1 MTDNTVTDSTATD
14 STGTE
19 ATLERMLALF
29 DVAPLGPGRFA
40 GESDAGG
47 HAGRHVVE
55 GSQILAQAMVA
66 AGKALSGKA
75 LPGRPAGW
83 TVRSAHALFVAVA
96 EPGEP
101 LELGVETVRAGRS
114 FASAVVTAGQ
124 GGRTRATVTVLLD
137 QPQPDVIRHD
147 RWSGAPPAGPEAAYP
162 AEMPMRGRELRLVG
176 VSDYGSP
183 DETGPPVLDAW
194 LRYDTVP
201 GRDDL
206 RRALLA
212 HFTGHLSISAAMR
225 AHPGIGTVQAHHTV
239 STAVMGIGVSFH
251 DPVTWDGWI
260 RYHHESTFAGAGMAY
275 VRGQVLTAD
284 GRLLASFTQD
294 AMIRALDRGAAA
306 VPSASRL

>member
-1 MTDNTVTDSTATD
+1 MTEGTATE
-14 STGTE
+14 S
-19 ATLERMLALF
+19 TLERMLALF
-29 DVAPLGPGRFA
+29 DVTPLGPARFA
-40 GESDAGG
+40 GETDAGG

-66 AGKALSGKA
+66 AGKAL
-75 LPGRPAGW
+75 PGRPSGW

-101 LELGVETVRAGRS
+101 LELGVATVRAGRS
-114 FASAVVTAGQ
+114 FASAVVTVGQ
-124 GGRTRATVTVLLD
+124 GGRIRATATVLLD

-147 RWSGAPPAGPEAAYP
+147 QWSGAPPAGPEAAYP
-162 AEMPMRGRELRLVG
+162 AEMPMRGRQLRLEG
-176 VSDYGSP
+176 VSDHGSP

-194 LRYDTVP
+194 LRYDIVP

-225 AHPGIGTVQAHHTV
+225 PHPGIGTAQAHHTV

-294 AMIRALDRGAAA
+294 AMIRGLGDSAAS
-306 VPSASRL
+306 VPAESRL

>member
-1 MTDNTVTDSTATD
+1 MTES
-14 STGTE
+14 
-19 ATLERMLALF
+19 TLERMLALF
-29 DVAPLGPGRFA
+29 DVTPLGADRFA

-66 AGKALSGKA
+66 AGKAL
-75 LPGRPAGW
+75 PGRPAGW

-101 LELGVETVRAGRS
+101 LELGVAMVRAGRS
-114 FASAVVTAGQ
+114 FASAVVTVGQ

-147 RWSGAPPAGPEAAYP
+147 QWSGAPPAGPEAAYP
-162 AEMPMRGRELRLVG
+162 AEIPMRGRQLRLEG
-176 VSDYGSP
+176 VSDHGRP
-183 DETGPPVLDAW
+183 DDTGPPVLDAW
-194 LRYDTVP
+194 LRYDLVP

-225 AHPGIGTVQAHHTV
+225 PHPGIGTAQAHHTV

-294 AMIRALDRGAAA
+294 AMIRGLGDSAAS
-306 VPSASRL
+306 VPAELRL

>member
-1 MTDNTVTDSTATD
+1 
-14 STGTE
+14 
-19 ATLERMLALF
+19 
-29 DVAPLGPGRFA
+29 VA
-40 GESDAGG
+40 D
-47 HAGRHVVE
+47 
-55 GSQILAQAMVA
+55 
-66 AGKALSGKA
+66 
-75 LPGRPAGW
+75 
-83 TVRSAHALFVAVA
+83 
-96 EPGEP
+96 PGEP
-101 LELGVETVRAGRS
+101 LELEVAAVRAGRS
-114 FASAVVTAGQ
+114 FASAVVTVSQ
-124 GGRTRATVTVLLD
+124 GGRTRATATVLLD

-147 RWSGAPPAGPEAAYP
+147 QWSGAPPAGPEAAYP
-162 AEMPMRGRELRLVG
+162 AEMPMRGRQLRLEG
-176 VSDYGSP
+176 VSDHGSP

-212 HFTGHLSISAAMR
+212 HFTGHLSISTAMR
-225 AHPGIGTVQAHHTV
+225 AHPGIGTAQAHHTV

-294 AMIRALDRGAAA
+294 AMIRALAAPA
-306 VPSASRL
+306 ASVPSASRL

>member
-1 MTDNTVTDSTATD
+1 MTDSNA
-14 STGTE
+14 TE

-29 DVAPLGPGRFA
+29 DVTPLGPGRFA

-66 AGKALSGKA
+66 AGKAL
-75 LPGRPAGW
+75 PGRDAGW

-101 LELGVETVRAGRS
+101 LELGVGTVRAGRS

-162 AEMPMRGRELRLVG
+162 AEMPMRGRELRLEG
-176 VSDYGSP
+176 VCDYGSP

-194 LRYDTVP
+194 LRYDPVP

-225 AHPGIGTVQAHHTV
+225 AHPGIGTAQAHHTV

-251 DPVTWDGWI
+251 DPVTWEGWI

-294 AMIRALDRGAAA
+294 AMIRALAGPAAS